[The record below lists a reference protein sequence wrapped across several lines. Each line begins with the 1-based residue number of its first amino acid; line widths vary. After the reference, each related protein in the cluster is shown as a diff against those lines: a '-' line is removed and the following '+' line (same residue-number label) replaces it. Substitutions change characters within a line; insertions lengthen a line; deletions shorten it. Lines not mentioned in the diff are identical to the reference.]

1 MQPAA
6 GQVTDMADRE
16 FSNWACSFPKP
27 PPGRNGWPW
36 GEPVQPLPPE
46 MPDGSPWPAIS
57 LVTPSF
63 NQGQFIEE
71 TLRSVLL
78 QGYPRL
84 ELVVIDGGSR
94 DNTVEILRKYEPW
107 LTSWV
112 SEPDRGQAHAINKG
126 LARVTGDYVGWLNSD
141 DYLLPGALR
150 TWAELIRAQPQAV
163 LWVGAT
169 QLIDRDGD
177 LLELHRPKLG
187 DQRALAMWNFEAEFY
202 QPGCLFS
209 RHACE
214 HVGGLD
220 ERLHFALDPDLW
232 MRLRAMG
239 EFAACDVPVACAR
252 IYPEAKSQRDTAV
265 MQMELIAMAFQRGE
279 PEAARERLI
288 RFGQAM
294 TDAYRTQRQSRKL
307 RNRLRT
313 YFKQRIVEPAARLLG
328 RSRPR

>member
-1 MQPAA
+1 
-6 GQVTDMADRE
+6 
-16 FSNWACSFPKP
+16 
-27 PPGRNGWPW
+27 
-36 GEPVQPLPPE
+36 

-63 NQGQFIEE
+63 NQAPFIEE

-84 ELVVIDGGSR
+84 ELVVIDGGSQ
-94 DNTVEILRKYEPW
+94 DGTVEILRKYEPW
-107 LTSWV
+107 LTYWV
-112 SEPDRGQAHAINKG
+112 SEPDGGQAHAINKG
-126 LARVTGDYVGWLNSD
+126 LARMTGDYVGWLNSD

-177 LLELHRPKLG
+177 LLELHRPRLG
-187 DQRALAMWNFEAEFY
+187 DLRALAMWNFEAEFY
-202 QPGCLFS
+202 QPECLFS
-209 RHACE
+209 RPACE
-214 HVGGLD
+214 QVGGLD

-232 MRLRAMG
+232 MRLRGIG

-252 IYPEAKSQRDTAV
+252 IYPEAKSQRDAAV
-265 MQMELIAMAFQRGE
+265 LQMELIAMAFQRGQ

-294 TDAYRTQRQSRKL
+294 TDAYRTQRKARRL

-313 YFKQRIVEPAARLLG
+313 FFVQRIVEPAGRLMG
-328 RSRPR
+328 KPPRR